1 MDHDQERRSLQATLS
16 SLRLWGLRE
25 VLLPVTTPSTA
36 PQQENTTIL
45 QDQEKTVEDRQE
57 KPTALQGP
65 CLTTMKG
72 GGFPG
77 SSSLRPGHDAGG
89 TLALPGNQTFSH
101 KGLSPRPSDEALP
114 EAEREAKRRLLEE
127 IRSDLGDCRRCP
139 LHRGRT
145 HIVFGEGDAA
155 ARLVFVGEG
164 PGADEDQQGRPF
176 VGQAGQL
183 LNKMIH
189 AMGLRRQEVYICN
202 VVKCR
207 PPGNRVPLAEE
218 IRQCVPFLIRQLEA
232 IRPQVICTLGACASQ
247 TLLGSTAFISNL
259 RRKIHLWRGIPLIA
273 TYHPAYLLRNAS
285 KKADTWKDLQ
295 GVMELLQ
302 TERT

>member
-1 MDHDQERRSLQATLS
+1 MDHDQERRNLQATLS

-25 VLLPVTTPSTA
+25 VLLPGTTSSTA
-36 PQQENTTIL
+36 PQQEGTTTL
-45 QDQEKTVEDRQE
+45 QDQEKTLEDRHE
-57 KPTALQGP
+57 KLSSLQGP
-65 CLTTMKG
+65 CPSTKKG
-72 GGFPG
+72 D
-77 SSSLRPGHDAGG
+77 SSSGVAGFRPGPYAGG
-89 TLALPGNQTFSH
+89 TLAVPGSQSFSD
-101 KGLSPRPSDEALP
+101 KVLDPQPRDDALL

-145 HIVFGEGDAA
+145 HIVFGEGEPA

-183 LNKMIH
+183 LNKMIQ

-218 IRQCVPFLIRQLEA
+218 IHQCAPFLIRQLEA

-247 TLLGSTAFISNL
+247 TLLGSTAFISDL

-273 TYHPAYLLRNAS
+273 TYHPAYLLRNGS

-295 GVMELLQ
+295 DVMELLS